1 MSCAE
6 FAHLLC
12 AYHDGELSPD
22 SEAAM
27 AAHIAICPECRAEV
41 NLFRKLSALASQ
53 LEEHTPTK
61 EVWRNIEERLHSEAS
76 PSEQKTLDPLRRL
89 SRKTTVGMIV
99 VLMLGLSFVAYA
111 VFPAHKHA
119 AINLGPF
126 LDVFERS
133 PQDAQ
138 ELLITT
144 YAGRRVGF
152 DEAVKELMYRP
163 ITADGLPTDY
173 ELSEANLLQM
183 PCCKCLEACYR
194 RKGGGMLCIFEHERN
209 QFVRFGDRD
218 VSSTVCV
225 GNPTRVV
232 QMAVLLTATWQQN
245 DRFITVVGAEGIDEL
260 SRLMHHFERPE
271 SAVEQ

>member
-22 SEAAM
+22 SEAAV

-53 LEEHTPTK
+53 LEERSPPH
-61 EVWRNIEERLHSEAS
+61 EVWRKIEERLHSEAS
-76 PSEQKTLDPLRRL
+76 PTERKTLNPLHRL
-89 SRKTTVGMIV
+89 SRKTTLAMTVL
-99 VLMLGLSFVAYA
+99 LMLGLSFVVYA
-111 VFPAHKHA
+111 VLPAHKHA

-126 LDVFERS
+126 LDEFERS
-133 PQDAQ
+133 PKDAQ

-144 YAGRRVGF
+144 YAGRRVGL
-152 DEAVKELMYRP
+152 DEAVKELKYRP
-163 ITADGLPTDY
+163 ITADGLPPDY

-194 RKGGGMLCIFEHERN
+194 RKGGGVLCIFEHERD

-232 QMAVLLTATWQQN
+232 QMAGVLTATWQQN
-245 DRFITVVGAEGIDEL
+245 DRFITVVGVEGTDEL
-260 SRLMHHFERPE
+260 STLMRHFERPE
-271 SAVEQ
+271 SAVQQ